1 MRVPSESFSVLAE
14 ESNDALHLFLG
25 GWFDAAAVPGLYQ
38 AVARSGSRNVV
49 LDIQDLEFIDGAGW
63 LGVIGCERR
72 VASRGGRLLIDHGIR
87 KILELDPGI
96 SRSPER

>member
-1 MRVPSESFSVLAE
+1 MRVPSESFSLLVQ
-14 ESNDALHLFLG
+14 ESNDALRVFLS

-38 AVARSGSRNVV
+38 TVARSGSRDVV
-49 LDIQDLEFIDGAGW
+49 LDIEDLEFIDGAGW

-72 VASRGGRLLIDHGIR
+72 VASRGGRLRIDNGIR